1 MNAQQA
7 LPAEE
12 GMKFSHPNGKPGETD
27 VLLNREQLDKVV
39 KDKASANKREAAYVK

>member
-1 MNAQQA
+1 
-7 LPAEE
+7 
-12 GMKFSHPNGKPGETD
+12 MKFSHPNGKPGETD